1 MMMTALSAINSYHD
15 SIEMVVIMI
24 TWAIYEVI

>member
-1 MMMTALSAINSYHD
+1 MITAVSDINSYHD